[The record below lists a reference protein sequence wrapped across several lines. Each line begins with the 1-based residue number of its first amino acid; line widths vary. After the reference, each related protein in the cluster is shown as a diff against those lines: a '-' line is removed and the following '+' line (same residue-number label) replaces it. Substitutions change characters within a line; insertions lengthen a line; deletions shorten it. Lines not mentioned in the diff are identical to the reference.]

1 MVLLSPANLVTVRLR
16 PKRQEAEGCDVQ
28 KTIFPWL
35 GNEFVALSREGGTGL
50 TATDQMQD
58 IFRRFDAE
66 LREMD
71 LSLEN
76 TVRTRLWGR
85 DRESRDLGSR
95 ERVKVLSGKA
105 RSASSSYI
113 APGHFDSDARVALDL
128 VAMRPGRP
136 GQDKVVK
143 EYDPPIA
150 PLRYLVYDS
159 CVFLSGVTAE
169 LQTLS
174 EQLADILPR
183 IEGSLTDAGSSW
195 DRAAKVSFFLHRSQ
209 KLEGLKELF
218 RQAVKMEIP
227 EMEYTF
233 VDGYST
239 VGKLIEIEVTAA
251 TSPRPGS

>member
-1 MVLLSPANLVTVRLR
+1 MR
-16 PKRQEAEGCDVQ
+16 
-28 KTIFPWL
+28 KTIFQWL
-35 GNEFVALSREGGTGL
+35 GNEFVALSGEGGTGL
-50 TATDQMQD
+50 TASDQTQD

-113 APGHFDSDARVALDL
+113 APGHFDSVARVALDL

-136 GQDKVVK
+136 DRGKLVK
-143 EYDPPIA
+143 EYVPPIA

-174 EQLADILPR
+174 EQLAEILPR

-195 DRAAKVSFFLHRSQ
+195 DHAVKVSFFLHRSQ
-209 KLEGLKELF
+209 ELEGLKELF
-218 RQAVKMEIP
+218 RQAVKMGIP

-239 VGKLIEIEVTAA
+239 VGKLIEIEVTAES
-251 TSPRPGS
+251 SPRPGS